1 MSTATT
7 AFIPPQHVVST
18 SSEASANM
26 PVVQETTS
34 EESNKPTKPLSSHG
48 LTLQVDFAWSKFR
61 NIVASRGAGG
71 ELTPLYVQHFRPAKP
86 QLRFERATDHMN
98 IAKGTIHSFSIS
110 GDCIIHGRE
119 IILKPLKRWKT
130 EYNYLS
136 HALGGTPVSWIAN
149 STLKVWDYVCIN
161 SATQEPIAKL
171 SVNWWALKQ
180 VGNFYFDKTEEEVSE
195 SLRDEVV
202 ITGLTLLYVMTT
214 RMNNPIHLLGAA
226 FAKPG
231 KVEGNEAQ
239 ATVPQDVR
247 ETNGKLKST

>member
-1 MSTATT
+1 M
-7 AFIPPQHVVST
+7 
-18 SSEASANM
+18 
-26 PVVQETTS
+26 
-34 EESNKPTKPLSSHG
+34 
-48 LTLQVDFAWSKFR
+48 
-61 NIVASRGAGG
+61 
-71 ELTPLYVQHFRPAKP
+71 
-86 QLRFERATDHMN
+86 
-98 IAKGTIHSFSIS
+98 
-110 GDCIIHGRE
+110 
-119 IILKPLKRWKT
+119 
-130 EYNYLS
+130 
-136 HALGGTPVSWIAN
+136 
-149 STLKVWDYVCIN
+149 
-161 SATQEPIAKL
+161 
-171 SVNWWALKQ
+171 KQ